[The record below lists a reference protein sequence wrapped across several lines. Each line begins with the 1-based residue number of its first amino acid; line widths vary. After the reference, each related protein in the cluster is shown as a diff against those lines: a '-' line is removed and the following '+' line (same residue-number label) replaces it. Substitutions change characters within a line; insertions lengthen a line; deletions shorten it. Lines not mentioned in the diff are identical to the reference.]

1 MPLDLDTMKFLV
13 KEAVDTALQD
23 TKEKLNELS
32 MKYQLKIV
40 VRPPILV
47 ELEQKEKGEVVWQEW
62 FVI

>member
-32 MKYQLKIV
+32 MKYHLKITV
-40 VRPPILV
+40 KPPILV
-47 ELEQKEKGEVVWQEW
+47 ELESVEKGEVIWQD
-62 FVI
+62 